1 MHRRLTSN
9 DRIELQLTQRDNNS
23 VTLLQ
28 WTMATTIGLG
38 LAVSVWWTLVQGG
51 GLVGGDIYP
60 YFLPQ
65 KIVLAESFAA
75 GEIPLWHN
83 LTGLGYPLLAESQ
96 AGVFYPPHQILYRLF
111 DVNTAYNFNVVLH
124 YWLAFVF
131 TWRFARCQGVQT
143 WPAMMSAVVFVYG
156 WFPAR
161 ISWEWSIFGGVFF
174 PLSLWLTDR
183 IVQRATPSRA
193 VVLAMCLGVYLL
205 SGHFTLAF
213 ITQLTAISYGVLC
226 LRWRTS
232 GAAPTAQPWRPAIL
246 ITAAVIGSL
255 FLAAVQL
262 VPTYELKRMSQRTA
276 ASDVF
281 DPAFG
286 HMPPLYATQVVAAW
300 WYWHSPELVAS
311 QEFRTSPGSYPADTN
326 GVEAHLY
333 WGIIPLVMMLL
344 LSLRSIRERV
354 DWANCRIWL
363 LLMLL
368 AGIYATGWLMPVTRH
383 LPGFGFFN
391 GPGRYT
397 IVCALGG
404 AIIAGQVL
412 SGLLSKRR
420 AAMAAIVTLVI
431 CGLTLPDLLWSS
443 QYVAHAQAVPVA
455 PLAKS
460 DSSWIRN
467 KLLAQGT
474 LNCRLLA
481 PGPNVG
487 NLFGVSCV
495 PQYLGIGPAV
505 YYDKEIWPTTGPESP
520 SDAYPSTADLTKLES
535 LAITHLLTTEPL
547 QAPFSA
553 IQLVDQFPDALLN
566 SMWGRGDQAVFLYK
580 VQSAPARIVTEPAK
594 ALASFSVTSA
604 AVNSVQF
611 DIELTEAAD
620 VELRELM
627 YPGWRVEVDDA
638 PASALPDQMIRT
650 VSVPAGRHHIRWTFQ
665 PNSFRIGLWISML
678 SFVVCCLIVARSPR
692 GDPVN

>member
-1 MHRRLTSN
+1 M
-9 DRIELQLTQRDNNS
+9 TQRDHNS

-28 WTMATTIGLG
+28 WTIATVAGLG
-38 LAVSVWWTLVQGG
+38 LAVGVWWPLVQGG

-96 AGVFYPPHQILYRLF
+96 AGVFYPPNQILYRLF
-111 DVNTAYNFNVVLH
+111 DVNTAYNVNVVLH

-143 WPAMMSAVVFVYG
+143 WPAMLTALVFVYG

-183 IVQRATPSRA
+183 IVQRATPARA
-193 VVLAMCLGVYLL
+193 VALAICLGVYLL

-213 ITQLTAISYGVLC
+213 ITQLTAIAYGL
-226 LRWRTS
+226 LSMR
-232 GAAPTAQPWRPAIL
+232 WRPAESASTVRPKAAVIA
-246 ITAAVIGSL
+246 ITAAIAGSL
-255 FLAAVQL
+255 LLAAVQV
-262 VPTYELKRMSQRTA
+262 VPTYELKRMSQRTGT
-276 ASDVF
+276 SKVF

-286 HMPPLYATQVVAAW
+286 HMPPLYATQVVASW
-300 WYWHSPELVAS
+300 WYWHSPELVAT
-311 QEFRTSPGSYPADTN
+311 QEFRTSLGAFPADTN

-333 WGIIPLVMMLL
+333 WGTIPLLMMLL
-344 LSLRSIRERV
+344 LLRRSVRERICL
-354 DWANCRIWL
+354 ASCRIWL

-368 AGIYATGWLMPVTRH
+368 AAIYATGWLMPVTRH

-412 SGLLSKRR
+412 TGLLSKHRGPTV
-420 AAMAAIVTLVI
+420 ALITIIV

-443 QYVAHAQAVPVA
+443 QYIAHAQVVSVP

-467 KLLAQGT
+467 NLMSKGPLQ
-474 LNCRLLA
+474 CRLLA

-505 YYDKEIWPTTGPESP
+505 YYDQNAWPATGPTSP
-520 SDAYPSTADLTKLES
+520 EDEYPAAADLEKLDS

-547 QAPFSA
+547 QNPSAA
-553 IQLVDQFPDALLN
+553 IQLVSQYPDAILN
-566 SMWGRGDQAVFLYK
+566 SMWGRGNQSAFLYK
-580 VQSAPARIVTEPAK
+580 VTSPPARIVTEPAA
-594 ALASFSVTSA
+594 ALTSFTMVNPKP
-604 AVNSVQF
+604 NSVQF
-611 DIELTEAAD
+611 DVELAQAAD
-620 VELRELM
+620 IELRELM
-627 YPGWRVEVDDA
+627 YPGWRVEVDGVA
-638 PASALPDQMIRT
+638 ASADTSKMLRT
-650 VSVPAGRHHIRWTFQ
+650 VSASKGKHTIRWTFQ
-665 PNSFRIGLWISML
+665 PNSFRIGLWISIL
-678 SFVVCCLIVARSPR
+678 TFVACCLLAAWRPR
-692 GDPVN
+692 GARAS

>member
-1 MHRRLTSN
+1 
-9 DRIELQLTQRDNNS
+9 
-23 VTLLQ
+23 
-28 WTMATTIGLG
+28 MATAVGLG

-65 KIVLAESFAA
+65 KVVLAESFAA
-75 GEIPLWHN
+75 DEVPLWHN

-111 DVNTAYNFNVVLH
+111 DVNTAYNANVVLH

-143 WPAMMSAVVFVYG
+143 WPAMLSALIFVYG

-183 IVQRATPSRA
+183 IVQRATPVRA
-193 VVLAMCLGVYLL
+193 VSLAICLGVYLL

-213 ITQLTAISYGVLC
+213 ITQLTAIAYSVLSV
-226 LRWRTS
+226 RWRPPETQPPARPW
-232 GAAPTAQPWRPAIL
+232 GAPIL
-246 ITAAVIGSL
+246 VTAAVVGSL
-255 FLAAVQL
+255 LLAAVQV

-276 ASDVF
+276 GSKVF

-286 HMPPLYATQVVAAW
+286 HMPPLYATQVAASW
-300 WYWHSPELVAS
+300 WYWHSPELADS
-311 QEFRTSPGSYPADTN
+311 QKFRNSPGAFPADTN

-333 WGIIPLVMMLL
+333 WGLIPLVMMLL
-344 LSLRSIRERV
+344 LLRRSMRTRV
-354 DWANCRIWL
+354 CWANCKIWL

-404 AIIAGQVL
+404 AIVAGHVL
-412 SGLLSKRR
+412 SGLLSKLRGP
-420 AAMAAIVTLVI
+420 ATLCITVVV
-431 CGLTLPDLLWSS
+431 CGLTLQDLLWSS
-443 QYVAHAQAVPVA
+443 QYIADAQAVSA
-455 PLAKS
+455 PPFAKRE
-460 DSSWIRN
+460 SSWVRN
-467 KLLAQGT
+467 KLLSTGALQ
-474 LNCRLLA
+474 CRLLA

-505 YYDKEIWPTTGPESP
+505 YYDQDVWPTTGSEP
-520 SDAYPSTADLTKLES
+520 SDGEYPSATDLAKLES

-547 QAPFSA
+547 RTPSAA
-553 IQLVDQFPDALLN
+553 IQLVDQYPDALLN
-566 SMWGRGDQAVFLYK
+566 AMWGRGNQPVFLYE
-580 VQSAPARIVTEPAK
+580 VRSAPARIVTEPPA
-594 ALASFSVTSA
+594 ALTSFSVIGGTA
-604 AVNSVQF
+604 NSVQF
-611 DIELTEAAD
+611 DIDLTQAAD

-627 YPGWRVEVDDA
+627 YPGWLVEVDAA
-638 PASALPDQMIRT
+638 PASALTDKMLRT
-650 VSVPAGRHHIRWTFQ
+650 VSVPEGRHTIRWTFQ
-665 PNSFRIGLWISML
+665 PISFRIGLWISL
-678 SFVVCCLIVARSPR
+678 LTLLGCCLIAAGSRRAVKT
-692 GDPVN
+692 N